1 MNNSRGAAAT
11 IVGAVIGGMAG
22 YLLFTDAGRELRRRL
37 EPMLDEY
44 ATELDGFRTTL
55 TKAAGVANEG
65 WKLLNEAMEPTLGES
80 RYPTQSQRA
89 PF

>member
-1 MNNSRGAAAT
+1 MDNSRAAAAT

-37 EPMLDEY
+37 EPMLDDY

-55 TKAAGVANEG
+55 TKAAGVASEG
-65 WKLLNEAMEPTLGES
+65 WKLLNEAMEPGIGER
-80 RYPTQSQRA
+80 RYQTSNQRA

>member
-1 MNNSRGAAAT
+1 MNNSRAAAAT

-37 EPMLDEY
+37 EPMLDDY
-44 ATELDGFRTTL
+44 ATELTGFRETL
-55 TKAAGVANEG
+55 TKAAGVASEG
-65 WKLLNEAMEPTLGES
+65 WKLLNEAMEPTIGES
-80 RYPTQSQRA
+80 RYPTQHQRA

>member
-1 MNNSRGAAAT
+1 MNNSRATAAT

-37 EPMLDEY
+37 EPMLDDY

-55 TKAAGVANEG
+55 TKAAGVASEG
-65 WKLLNEAMEPTLGES
+65 WKLLNEAMEPAIGES
-80 RYPTQSQRA
+80 RYSTQNQRA